1 MLNFINSI
9 FFCLQKEKSEKKKD
23 KKKRKAESSE
33 DENDASNCKKLKTE
47 EKQSNGKVDE
57 KHTNGTEELEL
68 SPQEKEGAFS
78 NFSISS
84 KTVEKLKGKIQF

>member
-47 EKQSNGKVDE
+47 ENGKVDE